1 MMINKLKNA
10 LANDKLLFATGLII
24 AGYNEKVV
32 NNAYDSS
39 NELLQLAINMYNDL
53 CETFNINE
61 FNQIIKECWKHS
73 FLFAKI

>member
-1 MMINKLKNA
+1 MIINKLKNA

-53 CETFNINE
+53 CGAFNINE
-61 FNQIIKECWKHS
+61 FNQIIKEC
-73 FLFAKI
+73 